1 MTTPRFL
8 QTPSAILLV
17 MDTVAVFTA
26 CCIALLWR
34 SASGGDISWQLY
46 ATVLPRLLIFP
57 LLYAASGLYPGIF
70 LRCFEELKRLS
81 IATSV
86 GFMVLAL
93 TFFLTKEGIS
103 FSRFVLVMAWV
114 FSLVFVPLGRSLLR
128 ARCTTLR
135 QWVHPMV
142 VFGQGPSL
150 LPLLA
155 TLKKN
160 ASRGI
165 VPVVLVLQPG
175 AEVPPQN
182 LLPDSLEIVYADP
195 FSPETPASLRDIT
208 ACHPSARAL
217 MLLSCYT
224 SKEQEKWLNVAEQT
238 FSRILVIP
246 EAIPGE
252 RGWDMA
258 AHIGLIPGL
267 MMRQN
272 LLDPRRLRM
281 KRALDVILTLCG
293 CLVLLPLLCV
303 LGLMVRLDS
312 PGPVLFKHERIGRNG
327 KRFMAYKF
335 RTMAENACELLAK
348 HLATN
353 PELRWE
359 WEETQKLKDDP
370 RITRV
375 GHFLRKSSLDEL
387 PQLLNVL
394 KGEMSL
400 VGPRPIV
407 GDEIAKYGE
416 SYELYAQVRPG
427 ITGLWQISGRSDTSY
442 DERVALDR
450 YYISNWSVWLDIYI
464 ICRTIPEV
472 LYGKGAY

>member
-1 MTTPRFL
+1 M
-8 QTPSAILLV
+8 ILLV
-17 MDTVAVFTA
+17 ADITAITAA
-26 CCIALLWR
+26 CCLALLWR
-34 SASGGDISWQLY
+34 SISGGDISWLLY
-46 ATVLPRLLIFP
+46 AAVLPRLLIFP

-93 TFFLTKEGIS
+93 TFFLTKEGDS
-103 FSRFVLVMAWV
+103 FSRSVLVMAWI
-114 FSLVFVPLGRSLLR
+114 FALVLVPLGRSLLR
-128 ARCTTLR
+128 VRCAALH

-150 LPLLA
+150 LPFLA

-160 ASRGI
+160 SLRGV

-175 AEVPPQN
+175 AEDPPRN
-182 LLPDSLEIVYADP
+182 LLPDSLETVYADP
-195 FSPETPASLRDIT
+195 FSADIAAALKDIT
-208 ACHPSARAL
+208 VRHPGARAL

-224 SKEQEKWLNVAEQT
+224 RKEQEQWLDVTERA

-258 AHIGLIPGL
+258 AHIGLVPGL

-272 LLDPRRLRM
+272 LLDPGRLRM
-281 KRALDVILTLCG
+281 KRALDVTLTLCG
-293 CLVLLPLLCV
+293 SVVLLPLLCAMW
-303 LGLMVRLDS
+303 LMVRLDS
-312 PGPVLFKHERIGRNG
+312 PGPVLFRHERIGRNG
-327 KRFMAYKF
+327 RRFMAYKF
-335 RTMAENACELLAK
+335 RTMAENAQDLLDRY
-348 HLATN
+348 LAAN
-353 PELRWE
+353 PDLRQE

-370 RITRV
+370 RITRI

-394 KGEMSL
+394 RGEMSL

-407 GDEIAKYGE
+407 EDEIVKYGKD
-416 SYELYAQVRPG
+416 YELYMQVRPG

-450 YYISNWSVWLDIYI
+450 YYISNWSVWLDIHI

-472 LYGKGAY
+472 LCGKGAY